1 MHNETRHI
9 DEHVAEQLSGYV
21 DGELTQQQRQRID
34 VHCDGCE
41 ECARDLRELQ
51 ELRESIGNARLS
63 NKDPDVWREMM
74 NDATV
79 QRTRGIGWLL
89 LAGGVIACAG
99 IGMFMFLFNPS
110 IGIVEKLIASAI
122 YGGLALLFY
131 SVLRQ
136 RLIERKTDK
145 YKDVEI

>member
-1 MHNETRHI
+1 MNNERQHI
-9 DEHVAEQLSGYV
+9 DEHVVEQLSGYV
-21 DGELTQQQRQRID
+21 DGELTQQQQQRVD
-34 VHCDGCE
+34 VHCASCA
-41 ECARDLRELQ
+41 ECAKDLHELQ

-63 NKDPDVWREMM
+63 NKNQDEWREMM
-74 NDATV
+74 NDTTV
-79 QRTRGIGWLL
+79 QTTRGIGWLL
-89 LAGGVIACAG
+89 LIGGVLVCMG
-99 IGMFMFLFNPS
+99 IGVFVFLFGS
-110 IGIVEKLIASAI
+110 SVSLVEKLIVSAI

>member
-1 MHNETRHI
+1 MNNESRNL
-9 DEHVAEQLSGYV
+9 DEHVAELLSGYV

-34 VHCDGCE
+34 VHCASCSD
-41 ECARDLRELQ
+41 CAKDLRELQ
-51 ELRESIGNARLS
+51 ELRESIGKASLS
-63 NKDPDVWREMM
+63 NKNQDVWREMM
-74 NDATV
+74 NEPVV
-79 QRTRGIGWLL
+79 QRTRGLGWLL
-89 LAGGVIACAG
+89 LIGGVLACLGIAV
-99 IGMFMFLFNPS
+99 FVFLFGS
-110 IGIVEKLIASAI
+110 GVSLVEKLIVSAI

>member
-1 MHNETRHI
+1 MNNESKHI
-9 DEHVAEQLSGYV
+9 DEHVVEQLSGYV
-21 DGELTQQQRQRID
+21 DGELTQQQRQRVD
-34 VHCDGCE
+34 VHCASCT
-41 ECARDLRELQ
+41 ECATDLHELQ

-63 NKDPDVWREMM
+63 NKNQDVWREMM
-74 NDATV
+74 NDTTV
-79 QRTRGIGWLL
+79 QTTRGIGWLL
-89 LAGGVIACAG
+89 LIGGVLVCMG
-99 IGMFMFLFNPS
+99 IGVFVFLFGS
-110 IGIVEKLIASAI
+110 SASLVEKLIVSAI

>member
-1 MHNETRHI
+1 MSNERQHI
-9 DEHVAEQLSGYV
+9 DEHVVEQLSGYV
-21 DGELTQQQRQRID
+21 DGELTQQQRQRVD
-34 VHCDGCE
+34 VHCASCT
-41 ECARDLRELQ
+41 ECAKDLHELQ

-63 NKDPDVWREMM
+63 NRNQDEWREMM
-74 NDATV
+74 NDTTV
-79 QRTRGIGWLL
+79 QTTRGIGWLL
-89 LAGGVIACAG
+89 LIGGALVCLG
-99 IGMFMFLFNPS
+99 IGVFVFLFGS
-110 IGIVEKLIASAI
+110 SVSLVEKLVVSAI

>member
-1 MHNETRHI
+1 MSNERQHI
-9 DEHVAEQLSGYV
+9 DEHVVEQLSGYV
-21 DGELTQQQRQRID
+21 DGELTQQQRQRVD
-34 VHCDGCE
+34 VHCGSCK
-41 ECARDLRELQ
+41 ECAKDLHELQ

-63 NKDPDVWREMM
+63 NRNQDEWREMM
-74 NDATV
+74 NDTTV
-79 QRTRGIGWLL
+79 QTTRGIGWLL
-89 LAGGVIACAG
+89 LIGGVLVCMG
-99 IGMFMFLFNPS
+99 IGVFVFLFGS
-110 IGIVEKLIASAI
+110 SVSLVEKLIVSAI

>member
-1 MHNETRHI
+1 MSNETPNI
-9 DEHVAEQLSGYV
+9 NEHVVEQLSGYV

-34 VHCDGCE
+34 VHCAGCA
-41 ECARDLRELQ
+41 ECARDLRELK
-51 ELRESIGNARLS
+51 ELRESVGNARLS
-63 NKDPDVWREMM
+63 SKNRDVWREMM
-74 NDATV
+74 NDTTV
-79 QRTRGIGWLL
+79 QRSRGIGWLL
-89 LAGGVIACAG
+89 LIGGILACLG
-99 IGMFMFLFNPS
+99 IGMFMFLFDPS
-110 IGIVEKLIASAI
+110 IGLVEKLIASAI

>member
-1 MHNETRHI
+1 MSNESRI
-9 DEHVAEQLSGYV
+9 LDEHVAELLSGYV

-34 VHCDGCE
+34 VHCASCSD
-41 ECARDLRELQ
+41 CAKDLRELQ
-51 ELRESIGNARLS
+51 ELRESLVNAKLS
-63 NKDPDVWREMM
+63 NKNQDVWREMV
-74 NDATV
+74 NDTTV
-79 QRTRGIGWLL
+79 KTSRGIGWLL
-89 LAGGVIACAG
+89 LTGGVLACLGIAV
-99 IGMFMFLFNPS
+99 FVFLFGS
-110 IGIVEKLIASAI
+110 SASLVEKLIASAI

>member
-1 MHNETRHI
+1 MNNERQHI
-9 DEHVAEQLSGYV
+9 DDHVVEQLSGYV
-21 DGELTQQQRQRID
+21 DGELTQQQRQRVD
-34 VHCDGCE
+34 VHCASCA
-41 ECARDLRELQ
+41 ECAKDLHELQ

-63 NKDPDVWREMM
+63 NKNQDEWREMM
-74 NDATV
+74 NDTTV
-79 QRTRGIGWLL
+79 QTTRGIGWLL
-89 LAGGVIACAG
+89 LIGGVLVCMG
-99 IGMFMFLFNPS
+99 IGVFVFLFGS
-110 IGIVEKLIASAI
+110 SVSLVEKLIVSAI